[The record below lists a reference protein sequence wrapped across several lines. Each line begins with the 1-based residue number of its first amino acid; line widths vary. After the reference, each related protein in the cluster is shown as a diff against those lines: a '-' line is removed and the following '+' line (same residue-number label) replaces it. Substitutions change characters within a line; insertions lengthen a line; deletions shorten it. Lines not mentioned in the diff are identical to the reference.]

1 MSAAVRAFAS
11 GLRAVV
17 GAPGLLLVVLFATLL
32 TVAPFGVVLGREIQS
47 ALAHQ
52 PPIDLAAQEID
63 AEWWLEYRRHATG
76 LAATFTPAILGF
88 AAPLENISALLDG
101 VVRPSV
107 LALPVVL
114 YAAVWAFLWGVL
126 LQRFHAGQR
135 LHLSGAYSA
144 GARHFVPFV
153 TISILAG
160 VIVLALYATIHA
172 WLFGP
177 LFDAIAAR
185 AGSEPAAFA
194 GRVVLYL
201 TFGALLAA
209 VSLAADYTRIAMI
222 VHDTRS
228 VRDGFA
234 NAAGLMRSHP
244 TAVALLFVLSA
255 GTFVAALG
263 AYGVADLRFR
273 GWRAVL
279 LAQAFIV
286 GRLALRLVTAASQ
299 LDLYKRLRAV

>member
-1 MSAAVRAFAS
+1 MNAVVRAFVA
-11 GLRAVV
+11 GLWAVV
-17 GAPGLLLVVLFATLL
+17 CAPGVLLAVLFATLL
-32 TVAPFGVVLGREIQS
+32 TVTPFGVVLGREIQS

-63 AEWWLEYRRHATG
+63 AEWWLEYRRHARG

-101 VVRPSV
+101 VARPWV

-114 YAAVWAFLWGVL
+114 YATVWAFLWGVL
-126 LQRFHAGQR
+126 LQRFHARQR
-135 LHLSGAYSA
+135 LHLSGACAA
-144 GARHFVPFV
+144 GVRHFVPFV

-160 VIVLALYATIHA
+160 VVVLALYATVHA

-177 LFDAIAAR
+177 VFDAIAAR
-185 AGSEPAAFA
+185 AGGEPAAFA

-209 VSLAADYTRIAMI
+209 VSLAADYTRVAMV

-228 VRDGFA
+228 VWDGFA
-234 NAAGLMRSHP
+234 QAGGFMRTHP
-244 TAVALLFVLSA
+244 AAVAVLFVLTA
-255 GTFVAALG
+255 GTFVAALA
-263 AYGVADLRFR
+263 AYGIADLRFG

-286 GRLALRLVTAASQ
+286 VRLALRLVTAASQ
-299 LDLYKRLRAV
+299 VELYKRLRGV